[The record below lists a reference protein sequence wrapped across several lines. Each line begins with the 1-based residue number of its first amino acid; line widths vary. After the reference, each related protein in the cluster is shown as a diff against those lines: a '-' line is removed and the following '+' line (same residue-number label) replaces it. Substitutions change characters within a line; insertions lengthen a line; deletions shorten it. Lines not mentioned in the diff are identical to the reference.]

1 MSAMSGV
8 MAPSRPVS
16 APGPM
21 PSPFSLPL
29 HALRIAGKCALPLI
43 AWFSAGQA
51 VRFGLL
57 YLGTEISHGDA
68 RQLRLV
74 ATIAV
79 LTLIVMASM
88 TITAGMLWSV
98 RGALWEIRA
107 RRATGEEDER
117 YWVSMNRVAPAFA
130 VIYLTWGFHVE
141 DARDFVQTDFLH
153 NIDDFFSDSFLG
165 RSSTVGRGLID
176 LDWRISFGLMAV
188 AFLLRALFSKMVE
201 RGDGKIS
208 GLGTA
213 LSEFAFVFFGLNATF
228 VLANARSDWVSH
240 RLAVSASGE
249 LVTQAEQSIPGWE
262 AFWGAVGEIWPYIVD
277 GVFIPLTWLTVAVLV
292 FGTYADDARTML
304 RDTRFEKGIDKL
316 YSTHSITQKSVER
329 ITGGF
334 QERWV
339 PLANSFRQTLTG
351 GVALFGMMCLCYVSL
366 HVGAEYAMR
375 GVRTLI
381 GSKVEWLWMLVGAP
395 VDFVKNLLVT
405 VLTMALLAAA
415 FDIAATRGRRMAPA
429 PEAPESPAVR
439 GGRMGVNA

>member
-1 MSAMSGV
+1 MGV
-8 MAPSRPVS
+8 RDVRSDGPVP
-16 APGPM
+16 ARARTGTDA
-21 PSPFSLPL
+21 SPFSLPL

-74 ATIAV
+74 
-79 LTLIVMASM
+79 
-88 TITAGMLWSV
+88 GDH
-98 RGALWEIRA
+98 RGADAHRHGVDDDHRGHAVVGTRRAWEIRA

-141 DARDFVQTDFLH
+141 DARDFVQTELRTH
-153 NIDDFFSDSFLG
+153 RRLLSDSSRQEHGLG
-165 RSSTVGRGLID
+165 AGTHHLTGVP
-176 LDWRISFGLMAV
+176 FGLMAV
-188 AFLLRALFSKMVE
+188 AFLLRALLQKMVE
-201 RGDGKIS
+201 WGDGKVW

-228 VLANARSDWVSH
+228 VLANVRPTGSRTALPVYRDLGRRRRRPRPS
-240 RLAVSASGE
+240 RG
-249 LVTQAEQSIPGWE
+249 IPGWE
-262 AFWGAVGEIWPYIVD
+262 AFGSGRWIWPYIVD
-277 GVFIPLTWLTVAVLV
+277 GVFIPPHGPTVAVLV

-339 PLANSFRQTLTG
+339 RWPTPS
-351 GVALFGMMCLCYVSL
+351 
-366 HVGAEYAMR
+366 
-375 GVRTLI
+375 
-381 GSKVEWLWMLVGAP
+381 
-395 VDFVKNLLVT
+395 
-405 VLTMALLAAA
+405 
-415 FDIAATRGRRMAPA
+415 GRR
-429 PEAPESPAVR
+429 
-439 GGRMGVNA
+439 